1 MPGYALLK
9 SVHVASATLSI
20 AGFVLRFALMLA
32 GSPLLGHRVAKVL
45 PHVIDTVLLVS
56 AIAMAVQLG
65 GLPGWLAT
73 KIGLLL
79 AYILLGTVALKRGR
93 TPGARAAAGVAAIA
107 VFGYIVS
114 VALTK
119 SPLGLFSG

>member
-45 PHVIDTVLLVS
+45 PHVIDTVLHVS